1 MTTQTWRFEMMIELS
16 NDEVLLLMEMLSE
29 ADLNGKPVKVYM
41 RPESVSFKAGEGM
54 WTHPMGMPI

>member
-1 MTTQTWRFEMMIELS
+1 MMIELS
-16 NDEVLLLMEMLSE
+16 NDEVLLLLEMLSE
-29 ADLNGKPVKVYM
+29 ADLNGKPMKVYM